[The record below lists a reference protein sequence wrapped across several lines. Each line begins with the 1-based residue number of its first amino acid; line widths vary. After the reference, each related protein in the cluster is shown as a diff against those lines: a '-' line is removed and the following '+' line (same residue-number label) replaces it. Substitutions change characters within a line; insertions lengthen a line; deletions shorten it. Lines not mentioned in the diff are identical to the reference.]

1 MTTELFENGYLK
13 SFVFDAVYTHRA
25 AEEQAEKKKLSA
37 FPLLDRI
44 NPFAARPKVD
54 DVLQSKG
61 TLRHEPFWFLATCRA
76 VDYTCEVDYPIAVN
90 NEHAKSVNY
99 KDHAFEITHG
109 SGKPRIV
116 IPVQENC
123 YRKIPYQMYL
133 DGLKREIKQS
143 TLEQYVKKYKMTEVE
158 EVDPSLNAIPLR
170 IPLTSMK
177 QIAVAK
183 LQGEA
188 IKAHEILS
196 DELTFEKC
204 YVYYRP
210 VFAFEFLWTTTGK
223 TGVIEVDGLTGEV
236 MENGVWYQD
245 TIDRVM
251 TREMLVM
258 VGAEV
263 AGHII
268 PGGSFAVRMVDKL
281 AGGGKSGKSS
291 NAE

>member
-1 MTTELFENGYLK
+1 MTTDIFEPGYLK

-44 NPFAARPKVD
+44 NPFAARPKID

-61 TLRHEPFWFLATCRA
+61 TLRHEPFWYLSTCRA
-76 VDYTCEVDYPIAVN
+76 VDYVCEIDYPITVN
-90 NEHAKSVNY
+90 NEHAKSVNF
-99 KDHAFEITHG
+99 KDHAFEITNG

-116 IPVQENC
+116 VPVQENC
-123 YRKIPYQMYL
+123 YRKIPYHTYL
-133 DGLKREIKQS
+133 DGLKREIKPS
-143 TLEQYVKKYKMTEVE
+143 TLEGYVRKYKMTDVDSI
-158 EVDPSLNAIPLR
+158 DPSLNAIPLQ
-170 IPLTSMK
+170 IPLTSIK

-188 IKAHEILS
+188 IKAHTILS

-204 YVYYRP
+204 HLFYRP
-210 VFAFEFLWTTTGK
+210 VFAFEFHWTTTGK

-281 AGGGKSGKSS
+281 AGGKQAKS
-291 NAE
+291 E

>member
-1 MTTELFENGYLK
+1 MATDIFEQGYLK

-25 AEEQAEKKKLSA
+25 AEEQAEKKKLTA

-54 DVLQSKG
+54 DVLQAKA
-61 TLRHEPFWFLATCRA
+61 TLRHEPFWYLSTCRA
-76 VDYTCEVDYPIAVN
+76 VDYICEIDYPITVN
-90 NEHAKSVNY
+90 NEHAKSVSL
-99 KDHAFEITHG
+99 KDHSFEITHG

-116 IPVQENC
+116 IPVQEKC
-123 YRKIPYQMYL
+123 YRKIPYHTYL

-143 TLEQYVKKYKMTEVE
+143 TMEQYVKKYKMTEVE
-158 EVDPSLNAIPLR
+158 SIDPSLNAIALQV
-170 IPLTSMK
+170 PLTSIK

-188 IKAHEILS
+188 IKAHEILM
-196 DELTFEKC
+196 DELVFEKC

-258 VGAEV
+258 VGAEI
-263 AGHII
+263 ANHII
-268 PGGSFAVRMVDKL
+268 PGGGL
-281 AGGGKSGKSS
+281 ALHMADRLVSKSTK
-291 NAE
+291 